1 MMLWPVIAATLAA
14 LVVLGTFLY
23 RRRRHKQERLQLR
36 LVAGR
41 SHLLSEELR
50 QSLAS
55 LERFGQEDPPAVLEQ
70 APAALDQLHLALVE
84 RQAHLQNYDELARL
98 QQRRLALL
106 STSREEEARAPRA
119 PAVVEP
125 SPPPAP
131 RPSPAAP
138 RDRRQIENQLLSRI
152 EELQKGQ
159 EAARKPPPPPRKS
172 GPSPQR

>member
-1 MMLWPVIAATLAA
+1 MILWSFIAAALAA

-55 LERFGQEDPPAVLEQ
+55 LERFGQEDPRAVMEQ

-84 RQAHLQNYDELARL
+84 RQAHLQNCDELARL

-125 SPPPAP
+125 SPPAP
-131 RPSPAAP
+131 RPTPAAP

-159 EAARKPPPPPRKS
+159 EAAREPSPPRKKS